1 MKILILTTAVLA
13 TTVLTACAKAE
24 DTKQITLSS
33 TTETTK
39 VSSVPISVT
48 EKTVTSSTTQK

>member
-1 MKILILTTAVLA
+1 MKILIILSALLFV
-13 TTVLTACAKAE
+13 TACTKSE

-33 TTETTK
+33 ETTN

-48 EKTVTSSTTQK
+48 EKTVTSSTTK

>member
-1 MKILILTTAVLA
+1 MKTLILTTAVLA
-13 TTVLTACAKAE
+13 ITVLTACTKAE

-48 EKTVTSSTTQK
+48 EKTVTSSTTK

>member
-1 MKILILTTAVLA
+1 MKNLVILSALLFV
-13 TTVLTACAKAE
+13 TACTKSE
-24 DTKQITLSS
+24 DTKQITLAS

>member
-1 MKILILTTAVLA
+1 MKTLILTSVVLA
-13 TTVLTACAKAE
+13 TTVLTACTKAE

-33 TTETTK
+33 TTETTN

>member
-1 MKILILTTAVLA
+1 MKNLVILSALLFV
-13 TTVLTACAKAE
+13 TACTKSE
-24 DTKQITLSS
+24 DTKQITLAS

-48 EKTVTSSTTQK
+48 EKTVISSKTQK

>member
-1 MKILILTTAVLA
+1 MKTLILTTAVLA
-13 TTVLTACAKAE
+13 TTVLTACTKAE

-33 TTETTK
+33 TTETTH
-39 VSSVPISVT
+39 VASVPVSIT

>member
-1 MKILILTTAVLA
+1 MKTLILTTAVLA
-13 TTVLTACAKAE
+13 TTVLTACTKSE

-39 VSSVPISVT
+39 VSSVPIYVT